1 MERSDTVKAILV
13 LNKMPKN
20 CLECPFRYKS
30 EEMSLGNFT
39 YQSLFRC
46 KFEPEG
52 LCEYDGDTVYLNDIM
67 MKSKPDWCPLKPMPE
82 KKEIYGNNS
91 YDLSYENAYT
101 DGYNACID
109 EILGDKE

>member
-1 MERSDTVKAILV
+1 MKAILV
-13 LNKMPKN
+13 LEMPNN

-30 EEMSLGNFT
+30 EEMPLGNYT

-46 KFEPEG
+46 KFEPEE
-52 LCEYDGDTVYLNDIM
+52 LCEDNGDTVYLNDLM

-82 KKEIYGNNS
+82 KKEKH
-91 YDLSYENAYT
+91 NAMPFEIKHYI
-101 DGYNACID
+101 DGYNTCIG

>member
-1 MERSDTVKAILV
+1 MKAILV
-13 LNKMPKN
+13 LEIPKN

-52 LCEYDGDTVYLNDIM
+52 LCEDDGDTVYLNDIM
-67 MKSKPDWCPLKPMPE
+67 MKSKPDWCPLKPVPE
-82 KKEIYGNNS
+82 KEVLLTYPE
-91 YDLSYENAYT
+91 YRENDYSL
-101 DGYNACID
+101 GYNACID

>member
-1 MERSDTVKAILV
+1 MKAILV
-13 LNKMPKN
+13 INEMPKN

-30 EEMSLGNFT
+30 EEMPLGNFT

-46 KFEPEG
+46 KREPEG
-52 LCEYDGDTVYLNDIM
+52 LCEDDGDIVYLNDIM

-82 KKEIYGNNS
+82 KKELKNIECGYNEYSNT
-91 YDLSYENAYT
+91 EFWEAV
-101 DGYNACID
+101 GYNACID

>member
-1 MERSDTVKAILV
+1 MKAILV
-13 LNKMPKN
+13 LNDMPKN

-30 EEMSLGNFT
+30 EEMPLGNFT

-52 LCEYDGDTVYLNDIM
+52 LCEDDGDIVYLNDIM
-67 MKSKPDWCPLKPMPE
+67 MKSKPDWCQSKPVPE
-82 KKEIYGNNS
+82 KKNE
-91 YDLSYENAYT
+91 DKAYT
-101 DGYNACID
+101 MTQLYRTQGYNACID

>member
-1 MERSDTVKAILV
+1 MGKCILV
-13 LNKMPKN
+13 LDDMPKN

-52 LCEYDGDTVYLNDIM
+52 LCEDEGDTVYLNDLM
-67 MKSKPDWCPLKPMPE
+67 MKGKPDWCPLKPMPS
-82 KKEIYGNNS
+82 KKDDDF
-91 YDLSYENAYT
+91 YDWGKANQIK
-101 DGYNACID
+101 GYNACID

>member
-1 MERSDTVKAILV
+1 MD
-13 LNKMPKN
+13 MPKN

-46 KFEPEG
+46 KFEPEE
-52 LCEYDGDTVYLNDIM
+52 LCEDDGDTVYLNDLM
-67 MKSKPDWCPLKPMPE
+67 MKAKPDWCPLKPMPE
-82 KKEIYGNNS
+82 KKQNTLYSIGAWNS
-91 YDLSYENAYT
+91 
-101 DGYNACID
+101 GYNACID

>member
-1 MERSDTVKAILV
+1 MKAILV
-13 LNKMPKN
+13 LDDMPKN

-30 EEMSLGNFT
+30 EEMPLGNFT

-52 LCEYDGDTVYLNDIM
+52 LCEDDGDTVYLNDIM
-67 MKSKPDWCPLKPMPE
+67 MKSKPDWCPLKPMIE
-82 KKEIYGNNS
+82 KKDRNKVVGDYLRGRC
-91 YDLSYENAYT
+91 